1 MLVITFSV
9 LSLTALSILYSLN
22 TVSESS
28 SQNGSSHGTSIINQE
43 MNEHVIKVDFD
54 LFLIIEMLLIVCGD
68 VELNPGP
75 ITNDV
80 SCSKCNLTFSTPQ
93 KMSIHEKR
101 VHDDRVLK
109 CDKCEKVLIGK
120 MNYINH
126 QASHKSSQCKVCGL
140 WLKVNSST
148 IFTWS
153 TT

>member
-1 MLVITFSV
+1 MEGSYWWISWKNMFKFLEPIIFIFLYFIQEVLLVITYSV

-109 CDKCEKVLIGK
+109 CFQK
-120 MNYINH
+120 H
-126 QASHKSSQCKVCGL
+126 
-140 WLKVNSST
+140 LKN
-148 IFTWS
+148 IMY
-153 TT
+153 

>member
-1 MLVITFSV
+1 MFKFLEPIIFIFLYFIQEVLLVITFSV
-9 LSLTALSILYSLN
+9 LSLTALSILHSLN

-80 SCSKCNLTFSTPQ
+80 SCSKCNLSFSTPQ

-109 CDKCEKVLIGK
+109 CFQK
-120 MNYINH
+120 H
-126 QASHKSSQCKVCGL
+126 
-140 WLKVNSST
+140 LKN
-148 IFTWS
+148 IMY
-153 TT
+153 